1 MNRGGGYGALYQ
13 ALWPQKHDFV
23 HLHQIAD
30 LYVRVWYEKAT
41 EKVNMR
47 LSDKISLSN
56 LCPCWVGPGTPCSAG
71 TQLGFS
77 LKFCPC

>member
-30 LYVRVWYEKAT
+30 LYVLVWYRHPA
-41 EKVNMR
+41 
-47 LSDKISLSN
+47 LL
-56 LCPCWVGPGTPCSAG
+56 
-71 TQLGFS
+71 
-77 LKFCPC
+77 

>member
-30 LYVRVWYEKAT
+30 LYVRVWYRKSSFFQWSEST
-41 EKVNMR
+41 
-47 LSDKISLSN
+47 
-56 LCPCWVGPGTPCSAG
+56 
-71 TQLGFS
+71 
-77 LKFCPC
+77 